1 MTFNLELC
9 TGERP
14 FLGQICSKGF
24 TCSKR
29 LKVHSR
35 THTNERPYP
44 CEKCG
49 KTFAYKHV
57 LKNHEMSHL
66 SERLYIC
73 KMCPAETFKS
83 KKAQD
88 QHLKLHIATA
98 TKQSVMAAATG
109 SYDSSCIVNVS
120 SSPLVNGTSS
130 DVDSPC
136 VVVQES
142 PPGQPP
148 PSKSHC
154 FRNGGCNASIDDSS
168 DHSTTSSSSS
178 SSLSFI
184 PLEVNEIQAQQS
196 VVAIEYHV
204 PVIQCVPRIVLV
216 EF

>member
-1 MTFNLELC
+1 LTFNLELY

-14 FLGQICSKGF
+14 FLCKICSKGF
-24 TCSKR
+24 TCPKR

-35 THTNERPYP
+35 SHTNERPYP

-66 SERLYIC
+66 SERIYIC
-73 KMCPAETFKS
+73 KMCPSETFRT

-88 QHLKLHIATA
+88 QHLKTHIATA
-98 TKQSVMAAATG
+98 TKPSVMAAAIG
-109 SYDSSCIVNVS
+109 SYDSSCIVNVL
-120 SSPLVNGTSS
+120 SSPLVSGTSS
-130 DVDSPC
+130 DVDPSC

-148 PSKSHC
+148 PIKSHC
-154 FRNGGCNASIDDSS
+154 FRNGGSNASIDDSS
-168 DHSTTSSSSS
+168 DHSPTSSSTSS
-178 SSLSFI
+178 SPSFI

-196 VVAIEYHV
+196 AAVIEYHV